1 MLKLAIITSF
11 LSQTKD
17 RFHEYNEPLNLEEKF
32 KLLST
37 IEGYNGVEIV
47 YPYEVN
53 DVQETRALL
62 PSTTCRSRPSMSMS
76 RRSLNF
82 ETAG

>member
-17 RFHEYNEPLNLEEKF
+17 RFHLYNEPLDLEQKF

-37 IEGYNGVEIV
+37 IEGYSGVEIV
-47 YPYEVN
+47 YPYEVS
-53 DVQETRALL
+53 DVNR
-62 PSTTCRSRPSMSMS
+62 RRPP
-76 RRSLNF
+76 
-82 ETAG
+82 